1 MAIPSSPC
9 EGSGQT
15 CTSLYDIA
23 NHLLTEVFDALLAT
37 AEPSCC
43 GEIAAYVTVGQGDD
57 GAQDALTV
65 SIVSIT
71 SSPNTRPGGLGLF
84 RGSFDVRLRESGWP
98 TVEVAGEEILLPEP
112 TRQATA
118 AAYLLSRGEAIHR
131 RLSALMTSRGLVPAG
146 VRCSNASIGTLSPLY
161 PQGGVAGW
169 VIPVTVDLPW
179 N

>member
-9 EGSGQT
+9 EGSAQA

-23 NHLLTEVFDALLAT
+23 DHLLTEVFDALLAT
-37 AEPSCC
+37 AEASCC

-65 SIVSIT
+65 SITSIT
-71 SSPNTRPGGLGLF
+71 SSPNTRPGGLGLY
-84 RGSFDVRLRESGWP
+84 RASFDVRLRESGWP

-131 RLSALMTSRGLVPAG
+131 RLSALMTSRGLVPEG

-169 VIPVTVDLPW
+169 AIPVVVDLPW